1 MNILIVHNIYSKVG
15 GEEKVVEF
23 QKQLLESKGHS
34 VQVYYRNYN
43 EMNSWSLGKAG
54 GLFTSIYNPR
64 SIKEIKKIIKEFKP
78 QIAILHNLFPIISPA
93 IIKTLKKNGV
103 KTYQIVHNYR
113 LLCPIGIFFSKG
125 KICEKCTKGLREC
138 NCLINNCTENYFA
151 SFSFSL
157 RSFIIRKIKYYNNID
172 LFFPMSYFQ
181 KQKLID
187 NGFLESK
194 IVYLPNSFSNYE
206 LENLKLE
213 INKKKFIGF
222 VGRLTAEKGFFDFI
236 TLAKKMPEF
245 EFRVAGEKTLDIDT
259 INIPQ
264 NVKFEGFL
272 NKDDLM
278 LFYQKCRVI
287 LFLSRWYE
295 GFPLVLLESM
305 FNYTPMIVNNLAVMP
320 EVVEN
325 GIEGFVVQVGDLDL
339 VEQRIGEL
347 FVNDEEYSQ
356 ICYNCRKK
364 VDDNY
369 SSDLYY
375 IRLMQEYKR

>member
-1 MNILIVHNIYSKVG
+1 MNILIIHNIYSKVG

-23 QKQLLESKGHS
+23 QKQLLESKGH
-34 VQVYYRNYN
+34 VVKVYYRNYN
-43 EMNSWSLGKAG
+43 EMNLWFLGKLG

-64 SIKEIKKIIKEFKP
+64 SIGDLKKIIKDFKP
-78 QIAILHNLFPIISPA
+78 QIAILHNLLPIISPA
-93 IIKTLKKNGV
+93 IINLLKSKGV
-103 KTYQIVHNYR
+103 QTYQIVHNYR
-113 LLCPIGIFFSKG
+113 LMCPIGIFFSKG
-125 KICEKCTKGLREC
+125 HICEKCTKGFREW

-157 RSFIIRKIKYYNNID
+157 RSFLVRKIQYYDNVD
-172 LFFPMSYFQ
+172 LFFTMSYFQ

-194 IVYLPNSFSNYE
+194 IRYLPNSFFNYE

-213 INKKKFIGF
+213 ITDKKYIGF
-222 VGRLTAEKGFFDFI
+222 VGRLTKEKGFYDFI
-236 TLAKKMPEF
+236 NLAKKMPEF

-264 NVKFEGFL
+264 NVIFEGFL

-305 FNYTPMIVNNLAVMP
+305 FNYTPIIVNNLSVMP
-320 EVVEN
+320 EVVED
-325 GIEGFVVQVGDLDL
+325 GKEGFVVEVGDLDL

-347 FVNDEEYSQ
+347 FINEEKYSQ

-375 IRLMQEYKR
+375 VRFMQEFKQ

>member
-43 EMNSWSLGKAG
+43 EMNSWLFGKAG
-54 GLFTSIYNPR
+54 GLFTSIYNHR
-64 SIKEIKKIIKEFKP
+64 SIKDIQKIIKEFKP

-113 LLCPIGIFFSKG
+113 LLCPVGIFFSKG
-125 KICEKCTKGLREC
+125 KICEKCTKGLREW

-151 SFSFSL
+151 SFSFAV
-157 RSFIIRKIKYYNNID
+157 RNFIVRKLGYYNNVD

-187 NGFLESK
+187 NGYLESK
-194 IVYLPNSFSNYE
+194 IKFLPNSFSNKE
-206 LENLKLE
+206 LDNLKFE
-213 INKKKFIGF
+213 INDKKFIGF
-222 VGRLTAEKGFFDFI
+222 VGRLTEEKGFFDFI
-236 TLAKKMPEF
+236 NLAKKMPEF
-245 EFRVAGEKTLDIDT
+245 EFKIAGEKTNNIDLLDI
-259 INIPQ
+259 PY

-272 NKDDLM
+272 KSDELM
-278 LFYQKCRVI
+278 QFYQKCRVI

-295 GFPLVLLESM
+295 GFPLVLLEAM
-305 FNYTPMIVNNLAVMP
+305 YNYTPIIVNNLAVMP
-320 EVVEN
+320 EVIEN
-325 GIEGFVVQVGDLDL
+325 GKEGYVVEVGDLDL
-339 VEQRIGEL
+339 VKKKIKEL
-347 FVNDEEYSQ
+347 FYNEEKYFQ
-356 ICYNCRKK
+356 KCYNCRKK
-364 VDDNY
+364 VEENY
-369 SSDLYY
+369 SAEQYY
-375 IRLMQEYKR
+375 NRLMLVENN